1 MLVDIINKNESTLM
15 IEYNNDVFKFEDN
28 QSGQIEVSSAEFDLS
43 VYSELIDT
51 VDLELEEK
59 KIKNRLFQKGVDKMI
74 SLGKK
79 LMVQCKNTYHI
90 KLNNSNAKLVF
101 ELDAFG
107 KDNSFAQDFFD
118 MPIDLTSFTRL
129 ECEYADIEVVASE
142 ATNKKEF
149 LKIYRRLYFWINWNL
164 GVESILFYLPSY
176 IKQKKMISQKHL
188 TKIFKKF
195 YSVSK
200 EERDNLISINTNDGI
215 ETNNNENNE
224 FTKKGCL
231 KTFFGIGFLI
241 LVMLAILIAIIV
253 FLFKTVVSG

>member
-1 MLVDIINKNESTLM
+1 MLVDVINKNESTLI
-15 IEYNNDVFKFEDN
+15 IEYNNAVFKFESN

-43 VYSELIDT
+43 VYSDLIDT

-59 KIKNRLFQKGVDKMI
+59 NIKNKLFQKGVDKMI

-90 KLNNSNAKLVF
+90 KLNNSNTKLLF

-129 ECEYADIEVVASE
+129 ECECADIEVVASE
-142 ATNKKEF
+142 AINKKDF
-149 LKIYRRLYFWINWNL
+149 LKIYRKLYFWVNWNL
-164 GVESILFYLPSY
+164 GMESILFYLPSY

-200 EERDNLISINTNDGI
+200 EERDNLISIDTNDTI
-215 ETNNNENNE
+215 KANNEE
-224 FTKKGCL
+224 KSGFTKKGCL

-241 LVMLAILIAIIV
+241 LVMFAILIAIIV
-253 FLFKTVVSG
+253 FLYKAVVSG

>member
-15 IEYNNDVFKFEDN
+15 VEYNKDVFKFEGN

-43 VYSELIDT
+43 VYSDLIDT
-51 VDLELEEK
+51 VDLELEENTL
-59 KIKNRLFQKGVDKMI
+59 KNKLFQKGFDKMI

-90 KLNNSNAKLVF
+90 KLNNSNAKLIF

-107 KDNSFAQDFFD
+107 KDNSFVQDFFD
-118 MPIDLTSFTRL
+118 MPMDLTSFTRL

-188 TKIFKKF
+188 TPITQK
-195 YSVSK
+195 
-200 EERDNLISINTNDGI
+200 
-215 ETNNNENNE
+215 
-224 FTKKGCL
+224 
-231 KTFFGIGFLI
+231 
-241 LVMLAILIAIIV
+241 
-253 FLFKTVVSG
+253 